1 MGIELVN
8 RFFERKDHI
17 IKKLNNLTDEEKEE
31 VIEWFKTHSS
41 YESDP
46 SINWQNKDL
55 TMDDFKA
62 LMAKAENS
70 KSAKKRRIKSNA
82 ALLFEEHGQIVKET
96 ENWIYVLPLSWEDA
110 KFMDSSNCGGEGAR
124 WCIGWKESSTHWDR
138 YVNGDHPSET
148 SSFVIAYNKQYD
160 PSIIDTFPKCKS
172 REVYHNNSDELVPD
186 PRTGVYKNFIFAQKA
201 LKYMIQILDDP
212 DVQTD
217 VYGADEEFP
226 DHLVWSQ
233 DDLTENVRTYHDF
246 YDFELSDSDLLEIK
260 TMFDKRFRSIDEEAI
275 KNMAPIHV
283 KPVNLS
289 RTVNALGKNN
299 AQCPYKI
306 VIDGDWCLRYIP
318 ELKRYIDISFAG
330 GKVGKYA
337 TMNFNS
343 EHIVHSDFTGLDFSD
358 ISDLQFRS
366 LDSYLAATN
375 PALREQLI
383 AKTGTFDYAH
393 AYSHAGA
400 INFTDKEFVNLKNM
414 RYMFFGAHCR
424 VISFNG
430 CKFPKLQSMTQC
442 FASSRIDWLDL
453 RDVEIP
459 ETTNITLM
467 FNNAKISTLSCTDPR
482 IIDAAME
489 SIPDI
494 DITA

>member
-1 MGIELVN
+1 MELELIN

-17 IKKLNNLTDEEKEE
+17 IKKLNNLTDEEKNE

-46 SINWQNKDL
+46 SINWQNKNL

-82 ALLFEEHGQIVKET
+82 ALLFEEHGQIIKET
-96 ENWIYVLPLSWEDA
+96 SKWIYVLPWSWEDA
-110 KFMDSSNCGGEGAR
+110 KFMDSSKCGGEGAR
-124 WCIGWKESSTHWDR
+124 WCIGWKTSPQHWNN
-138 YVNGDHPSET
+138 YTSGDNPSDT

-160 PSIIDTFPKCKS
+160 PSLIDTFPKCKS
-172 REVYHNNSDELVPD
+172 REVYYNDSDELVPD
-186 PRTGVYKNFIFAQKA
+186 PRSPAYRDFIFDQKA

-212 DVQTD
+212 DEQTD
-217 VYGADEEFP
+217 VYGADEDNP
-226 DHLVWSQ
+226 DHLVWTQ
-233 DDLTENVRTYHDF
+233 DDLPENVRRYHD
-246 YDFELSDSDLLEIK
+246 YDFELSDSDLYEIK

-275 KNMAPIHV
+275 KNMAPIYV
-283 KPVNLS
+283 KPVDLS
-289 RTVNALGKNN
+289 KAVNELGKNN

-306 VIDGDWCLRYIP
+306 VIDGDWCLRYMP
-318 ELKRYIDISFAG
+318 KLQRYVDISFAG

-337 TMNFNS
+337 TLNFS
-343 EHIVHSDFTGLDFSD
+343 DDHIVHSDFAGLDFSG

-366 LDSYLAATN
+366 LDSYLASTN

-383 AKTGTFDYAH
+383 AKTGTFDYAY
-393 AYSHAGA
+393 AYTRAEA
-400 INFTDKEFVNLKNM
+400 TNITDKEFVNLKNM
-414 RYMFFGAHCR
+414 RYMFFGAHRR

-442 FASSRIDWLDL
+442 FANSKIDWLDL

-459 ETTNITLM
+459 ETTNIKLM
-467 FNNAKISTLSCTDPR
+467 FNNAKISALSCTDPR

-489 SIPDI
+489 SIPGI
-494 DITA
+494 DITT